1 MAGYPAKGE
10 RADHGPTG
18 SGKTLAAFLSGLN
31 DLWSRALDGE
41 DISGV
46 QVLYISPLRALGNDI
61 HRNLEVPLE
70 GVRAESDVSGAPL
83 PELTRAVR
91 SGDTSQADRQ
101 AMLRHPPHVLIT
113 TPESLYLLLT
123 SPRARR
129 ILTTVRTAIVDEVHA
144 LMESKRG
151 VHLTLS
157 LERLEEITEQ
167 PL

>member
-1 MAGYPAKGE
+1 M
-10 RADHGPTG
+10 
-18 SGKTLAAFLSGLN
+18 
-31 DLWSRALDGE
+31 
-41 DISGV
+41 
-46 QVLYISPLRALGNDI
+46 
-61 HRNLEVPLE
+61 
-70 GVRAESDVSGAPL
+70 SGAPL

-144 LMESKRG
+144 LMESKHG